1 MFPILSVGVA
11 NSVFFGTYGNVMRL
25 IQIQRDDSKTNKN
38 IDVRFCYGDDNLH
51 KYWHFDIFISG
62 CIAGLSY
69 ALINT
74 PIEVIKT
81 LLQARSKPL
90 NTKIY
95 MMHTNILGLDISTF
109 KREYSK
115 EAEPLLT
122 TTRPTSAYK
131 LMIEL
136 YKINGIRSL
145 YRGGTLLFIRF
156 IKLYKSRVH
165 NKIVIA

>member
-1 MFPILSVGVA
+1 VGVA
-11 NSVFFGTYGNVMRL
+11 NSVFFGTYGNTMRL
-25 IQIQRDDSKTNKN
+25 IQIERENQINKN
-38 IDVRFCYGDDNLH
+38 INVRFCSDAKNLH
-51 KYWHFDIFISG
+51 KYWHLDVFLSG

-81 LLQARSKPL
+81 LLQARSKHSNIIFAFILLISNTALDVILKQENVENFKKSNPL
-90 NTKIY
+90 KT
-95 MMHTNILGLDISTF
+95 
-109 KREYSK
+109 
-115 EAEPLLT
+115 
-122 TTRPTSAYK
+122 TSAFK

-156 IKLYKSRVH
+156 IIL
-165 NKIVIA
+165 ND